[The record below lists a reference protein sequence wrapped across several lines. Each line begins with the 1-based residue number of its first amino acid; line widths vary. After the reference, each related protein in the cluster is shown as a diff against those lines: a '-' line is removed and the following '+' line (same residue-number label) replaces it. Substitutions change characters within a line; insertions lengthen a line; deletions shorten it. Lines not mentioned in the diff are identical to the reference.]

1 MHIPLSKLT
10 FVFALLSCLLT
21 ACSGLK
27 TYRSH
32 YERNLLITTDT
43 EARGLFS
50 GVDAALDIFSV
61 QDDCARQYEGTV
73 NLGHSLVEVG
83 IPTERPA
90 VLVFRFES
98 SAFLSNSH
106 SSMGYDVMLYPLTDH
121 VYDVDVSYKNSIY
134 NVEVQERPRGG
145 ADGEAMIIAM
155 QDQPCSANL

>member
-1 MHIPLSKLT
+1 MHIPLSRLSIILAT
-10 FVFALLSCLLT
+10 LSCLLT

-27 TYRSH
+27 TYRSN
-32 YERNLLITTDT
+32 YERNLLVTTNT

-50 GVDAALDIFSV
+50 GVDAALDIYSV

-73 NLGHSLVEVG
+73 DLGNSIVEVG
-83 IPTERPA
+83 IPTEQPA

-106 SSMGYDVMLYPLTDH
+106 SSMGYDVMLYPLANH

-134 NVEVQERPRGG
+134 NVEVQERPRGA